1 MRERGPPFVA
11 NLCLFEAGDSI
22 GFKHVFHLSH
32 LDWPMTSIQDDDF
45 PAHPNEVVTAR
56 SLKRAFERD
65 GMTRANAEA
74 YLGSLVGRKIEK
86 LEVFGS

>member
-11 NLCLFEAGDSI
+11 QPVFVWVPGDSI

-74 YLGSLVGRKIEK
+74 YLSSLVGLR
-86 LEVFGS
+86 SWR